1 MQKHLAIFSPNVINA
16 IISGKKTIDSR
27 FSKNRIAPFLQVEA
41 GDLVYVKAPGED
53 INAQFRVKKVLYFEA
68 FEKEDFDQIVA
79 MYWSKIGWNDEKD
92 ETRFKKE
99 KKEGSRYAT
108 LIWMDEV
115 EQFIVP
121 PVRIRKSDNRA
132 WVVLKNETN

>member
-41 GDLVYVKAPGED
+41 GDIVYVKAPGEE

-68 FEKEDFDQIVA
+68 FDYTDFDQIVA
-79 MYWSKIGWNDEKD
+79 NYWHKIGWGDEKD

-99 KKEGSRYAT
+99 KKEGSSYAT
-108 LIWMDEV
+108 LIWMVEI

-121 PVRIRKSDNRA
+121 PVKIRKSDNRA
-132 WVVLKNETN
+132 WVVLND